1 MFLRF
6 LKWKMTENGRWK
18 MHTAWATAKCG
29 VQVVSFFRSAHL
41 HEHKDQM
48 PAAAG
53 IIKLSRENYRPLETT
68 YAAMPERTFIMTIRP
83 GKS

>member
-1 MFLRF
+1 M
-6 LKWKMTENGRWK
+6 ENMRWK
-18 MHTAWATAKCG
+18 MHIVWPPPG
-29 VQVVSFFRSAHL
+29 VVFKWYPFFRSAHL